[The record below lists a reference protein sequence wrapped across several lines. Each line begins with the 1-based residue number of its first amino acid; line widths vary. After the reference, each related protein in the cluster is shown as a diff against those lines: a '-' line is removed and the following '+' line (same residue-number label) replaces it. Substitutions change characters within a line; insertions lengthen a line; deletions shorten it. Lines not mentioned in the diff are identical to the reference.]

1 MGYSESVISTYNY
14 HAKNINNEKAI
25 VDVVYFCKIVGSV
38 EFKLEGKGSPEEHKA
53 NLTKI

>member
-25 VDVVYFCKIVGSV
+25 VDVVHFCKIVGSV